1 MDPIVKVGVID
12 LGSNSTK
19 VLLSSVSKDGDV
31 QKIREKSF
39 SCRLINLES
48 IEDGRISKKIREDL
62 FQILSDL
69 LKVCE
74 EEGAQYVTMVA
85 TEAMRKAPNS
95 KLLADEIQSSFSHP
109 LHILSGNEEAAL
121 ISEGLLQD
129 PQLTGCESFHAFDLG
144 GGSLELIQMQ
154 DRRPTLNKSLPL
166 GVLSLSNQLTTG
178 NQFPLSAKDIESL
191 REVVCNEVRNC
202 GFTLDPGIPLIGLGG
217 AIFFIRKI
225 LSRCRPF
232 DFNKCQE
239 VQFREISD
247 LFEHSSRLSM
257 KERLAEY
264 PELPVDRGDVFP
276 IACLIIEEMMK
287 VLSKSLLLHS
297 QYNLRYGVASR
308 LGRGEWPR

>member
-1 MDPIVKVGVID
+1 MDQSVKVGVID

-48 IEDGRISKKIREDL
+48 TKDGRISKKIREDL

-69 LKVCE
+69 LKVCK
-74 EEGAQYVTMVA
+74 EEGAQYVSMVA

-95 KLLADEIQSSFSHP
+95 KLLVDEIKSSFSHP
-109 LHILSGNEEAAL
+109 LKILSGNEEAAL
-121 ISEGLLQD
+121 IAEGLLQD
-129 PQLTGCESFHAFDLG
+129 PQLSGCESFQAFDLG

-154 DRRPTLNKSLPL
+154 DKRPTLNKSLPL
-166 GVLSLSNQLTTG
+166 GVLSISNQLTSC
-178 NQFPLSAKDIESL
+178 NQFPLSTKDIESL
-191 REVVCNEVRNC
+191 REVVCKEVRNC
-202 GFTLDPGIPLIGLGG
+202 GFILDPGIPLIGLGG

-232 DFNKCQE
+232 DFNKCHE
-239 VQFREISD
+239 VQFSEISE

-257 KERLAEY
+257 QERLAEY
-264 PELPVDRGDVFP
+264 PELPINRGDVFP
-276 IACLIIEEMMK
+276 IACLIIEELMK
-287 VLSKSLLLHS
+287 VLSKSFLVHS
-297 QYNLRYGVASR
+297 QYNLRYGVASM
-308 LGRGEWPR
+308 LGRGKWAR